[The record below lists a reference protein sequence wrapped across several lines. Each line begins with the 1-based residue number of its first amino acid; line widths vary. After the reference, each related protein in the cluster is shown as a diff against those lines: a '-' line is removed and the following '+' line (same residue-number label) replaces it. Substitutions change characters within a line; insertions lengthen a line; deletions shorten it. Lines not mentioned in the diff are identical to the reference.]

1 MSPPEEM
8 LRQTADQAV
17 RDIVELDR
25 QVACGEIG
33 EADAST
39 LRAGYET
46 RAAQSLGALDA
57 ADPPAAP
64 ALPPAPRAWSLA
76 YLLAGV
82 VAVVAAVVLLPAS
95 LIDRPVGGFVTGNEA
110 VQGGAPVLDASASVT
125 DAQLEEVVAANPG
138 VVGMRL
144 ALADRYVAQGD
155 FGPAMRHYLDALR
168 REPDNAEAHA
178 HLGWLLLQ
186 IGQPQD
192 ASESVDRALTLD
204 PSLDDA
210 LWFRAN
216 IALDGLDDPAAA
228 LASLA
233 ELGRRELSPAVR
245 TQVEQ
250 LTATAQQRLGS
261 AG

>member
-1 MSPPEEM
+1 MSTADEL

-33 EADAST
+33 EADAAT
-39 LRAGYET
+39 LRAGYEAS
-46 RAAQSLGALDA
+46 AARSLGALDPA
-57 ADPPAAP
+57 GPPAPAP
-64 ALPPAPRAWSLA
+64 APAPRAWSLA

-82 VAVVAAVVLLPAS
+82 VAVVVALVLLPAS
-95 LIDRPVGGFVTGNEA
+95 LIDRPVGGYVTGNEA
-110 VQGGAPVLDASASVT
+110 VQGGAPALDPSATVT
-125 DAQLEEVVAANPG
+125 DEQLEEVVAANPG

-168 REPDNAEAHA
+168 REPDNAEANA

-186 IGQPQD
+186 IGRPQD
-192 ASESVDRALTLD
+192 ALESVDRALALD

-216 IALDGLDDPAAA
+216 IALDGVDDPAAA
-228 LASLA
+228 LVSLT

-245 TQVEQ
+245 EQVDQ
-250 LTATAQQRLGS
+250 LTETARQRLGET
-261 AG
+261 G

>member
-1 MSPPEEM
+1 MSIPDER
-8 LRQTADQAV
+8 LRQVADQAV

-25 QVACGEIG
+25 QVDCGEIDA
-33 EADAST
+33 ADAGP
-39 LRAGYET
+39 LRAGYEA
-46 RAAQSLGALDA
+46 RAAQSLGALGT
-57 ADPPAAP
+57 ADPPAP
-64 ALPPAPRAWSLA
+64 ARPPAPRAWSLA

-82 VAVVAAVVLLPAS
+82 VAVVATLVLLPAS

-110 VQGGAPVLDASASVT
+110 VQGAAPALDPSATVT

-168 REPDNAEAHA
+168 REPGNAEAHA

-186 IGQPQD
+186 IGRPQD
-192 ASESVDRALTLD
+192 GLESVDRALALD

-216 IALDGLDDPAAA
+216 IALDGLDDPSSA
-228 LASLA
+228 LVSLQ
-233 ELGRRELSPAVR
+233 ELGGRELAPAVR
-245 TQVEQ
+245 AQVEG
-250 LTATAQQRLGS
+250 LAATAQQRLGS

>member
-1 MSPPEEM
+1 MSPPEEI

-33 EADAST
+33 EADASA
-39 LRAGYET
+39 LRAGYEA
-46 RAAQSLGALDA
+46 RAAQSLGALDVT
-57 ADPPAAP
+57 DPPAPAP
-64 ALPPAPRAWSLA
+64 LRAPRAWSLA
-76 YLLAGV
+76 YLLAGA
-82 VAVVAAVVLLPAS
+82 VAVVAALVLLPAS
-95 LIDRPVGGFVTGNEA
+95 MIERPVGGFVTGNEA
-110 VQGGAPVLDASASVT
+110 VQGGASALDPAATVT

-192 ASESVDRALTLD
+192 AAESVDRALALD

>member
-8 LRQTADQAV
+8 LRQTAEQAV
-17 RDIVELDR
+17 RDIIELDR
-25 QVACGEIG
+25 QVACGEID
-33 EADAST
+33 ECDAGT
-39 LRAGYET
+39 LRAGYEA
-46 RAAQSLGALDA
+46 RAAQSLGALES
-57 ADPPAAP
+57 ADPPAPAP
-64 ALPPAPRAWSLA
+64 SPAPRAWSLA

-82 VAVVAAVVLLPAS
+82 VAVVATLVLLPAS

-110 VQGGAPVLDASASVT
+110 VQGGAPVLDASATVT
-125 DAQLEEVVAANPG
+125 DAQLEEVVAANPD

-186 IGQPQD
+186 IGRPQD
-192 ASESVDRALTLD
+192 ASESVDQALAID

-233 ELGRRELSPAVR
+233 ELGRRELTPAVR
-245 TQVEQ
+245 EQVEQ
-250 LTATAQQRLGS
+250 LTATAQQRVGS
-261 AG
+261 AE

>member
-25 QVACGEIG
+25 QVACGEIS
-33 EADAST
+33 ETDATT
-39 LRAGYET
+39 LRATYEA
-46 RAAQSLGALDA
+46 RAAQAFGALDT
-57 ADPPAAP
+57 ADRPAP
-64 ALPPAPRAWSLA
+64 APPPAPRAWSLA

-82 VAVVAAVVLLPAS
+82 VAVVATLVLLPAS

-110 VQGGAPVLDASASVT
+110 VQGGAPVLDASATVT

-155 FGPAMRHYLDALR
+155 FGPAMRHYLDVLR

-186 IGQPQD
+186 IGQPQY
-192 ASESVDRALTLD
+192 ASESVDRALALD
-204 PSLDDA
+204 PSLGDA

-245 TQVEQ
+245 AQVEQ